1 MTWTKK
7 GNLKLKK
14 GRKSRLKSAAEDPRS
29 DANTTVHMLRTMVR
43 MAHLVLRAD
52 LGWIDVR

>member
-1 MTWTKK
+1 M
-7 GNLKLKK
+7 KK